1 MQNKSKVI
9 LISHLPLPY
18 HGIGS
23 WTTLYHNYMIKGRHQ
38 IDAIICPPLSK
49 EKYIDIDYLF
59 FTNSKIKK
67 IKNKLLYNRFH
78 HILSRLKAYISKY
91 KNYRFVIQIVD
102 NIGLVLALNVFLTK
116 HSLRGQVYI
125 QYSFHGFSIQ
135 SENLMKKI
143 NASCDE
149 IIFLTQ
155 IAYQDNLKRHTLLPK
170 YVSILNNGIDTNKF
184 KQIAKKDENDKTTF
198 IWCSQDR
205 PKKGLHIILEA
216 WSKFHKLYPNSE
228 LQIVGTYKTYQVEGV
243 KCLGRIS
250 NDQLP
255 EVYQNADVYLFP
267 TLCHEGFGLTL
278 VEALHCGCFCI
289 ASNIGGVPEVLNHG
303 EYGWL
308 ISEPHNTDEWLNA
321 MITYEREKPKHP
333 KILKNKYSLESW
345 SNGMNEIILKA
356 KNRIELNIC

>member
-1 MQNKSKVI
+1 MQSKSKVI

-18 HGIGS
+18 YGIGS
-23 WTTLYHNYMIKGRHQ
+23 WTTRYSNYIKSNYHQ
-38 IDAIICPPLSK
+38 IDYIICPKPKNNNFNPKIKYYHFNNKALVNKLFKKFYVQLKQINQILKEDKNNKFIIHIIDNTGLVIATNSYLSK
-49 EKYIDIDYLF
+49 
-59 FTNSKIKK
+59 
-67 IKNKLLYNRFH
+67 
-78 HILSRLKAYISKY
+78 
-91 KNYRFVIQIVD
+91 V
-102 NIGLVLALNVFLTK
+102 G
-116 HSLRGQVYI
+116 LRGQVYI

-155 IAYQDNLKRHTLLPK
+155 TAYQDNLKRHTLLPK
-170 YVSILNNGIDTNKF
+170 YVSILNNGIDTQKF
-184 KQIAKKDENDKTTF
+184 KQIAKKDKNDKTTF

-216 WSKFHKLYPNSE
+216 WSKFHKFYPNTE
-228 LQIVGTYKTYQVEGV
+228 LQIVGTYKTYQVDGV
-243 KCLGRIS
+243 KCLGRIP

-255 EVYQNADVYLFP
+255 EVYQNTDVYLFP

-308 ISEPHNTDEWLNA
+308 ISEPHNTEEWLNA
-321 MITYEREKPKHP
+321 MITYVSQKPQHP

-345 SNGMNEIILKA
+345 SNSMNDIINKA
-356 KNRIELNIC
+356 KNRIELNIF